1 MAARRPCGAWH
12 CWSAYVAALLVAL
25 LLAPVLQGRWPD
37 SPLFNGLLLTSAST
51 TAVFLFSFLADNSSV
66 YDPYWVLAPLHLAFV
81 WKAAAPGGFWFYEP
95 RETACIVL
103 LWAWALRF
111 TIMVPWEGWKRG
123 LVHEDWRYEQ
133 IRSQLAETKVFARS
147 ASDLVGTL
155 LYWLVSLVSLHL
167 TPSLLVYS
175 ALCPLGRVVL
185 QGSAAPPLCALDAAA
200 ALLTAAGIALEAI
213 ADEQR
218 AAGARAPS
226 GPHGLPPRPL
236 ALLSPPEL
244 LWRVP
249 LLVGLLL
256 FAAAAD
262 ALRAEPWLAA
272 GAALMWAFFRVAS
285 VPLMDARSLSRR
297 SDYAQVM
304 ASTSALLL
312 MPPESGSAP
321 SAPWTPSRSP
331 GKSASHEQ

>member
-1 MAARRPCGAWH
+1 MAARRPCTAWH
-12 CWSAYVAALLVAL
+12 CWSAYVAAFLVAV

-51 TAVFLFSFLADNSSV
+51 TVVFSFSFLADNSSV

-133 IRSQLAETKVFARS
+133 IRSQLAEAKVFARS
-147 ASDLVGTL
+147 ASGLVGTL
-155 LYWLVSLVSLHL
+155 LYWQVSLVSLHL

-185 QGSAAPPLCALDAAA
+185 QGTAAPPLCALDAAA

-213 ADEQR
+213 ADEQLRSWQR
-218 AAGARAPS
+218 AHPAARTACRQ
-226 GPHGLPPRPL
+226 G
-236 ALLSPPEL
+236 
-244 LWRVP
+244 LWRFSRHP
-249 LLVGLLL
+249 NYCGECLFWSGLLL

-312 MPPESGSAP
+312 MPPGVRIGALRAVDAKP
-321 SAPWTPSRSP
+321 LA
-331 GKSASHEQ
+331 GKERVA